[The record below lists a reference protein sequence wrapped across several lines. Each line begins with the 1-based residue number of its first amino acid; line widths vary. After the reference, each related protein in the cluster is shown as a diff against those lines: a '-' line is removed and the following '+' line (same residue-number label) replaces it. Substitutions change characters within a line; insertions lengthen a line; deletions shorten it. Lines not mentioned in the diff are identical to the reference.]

1 MVRDLVERLDAEQTS
16 PDINVAVFPL
26 AKASATSVSQ
36 IIQSL
41 YRDAG
46 TTVGP
51 SVAINVDDRINALV
65 VSAGE
70 NDLKRIEELAKQL
83 DTNEVKRVSEIRVF
97 GLKHASATE
106 LALLLNTALNTKPES
121 LTSQSADRQELL
133 QFITRTEEE
142 NELITTGLKEGVLIT
157 PDPRTNSL
165 VVSAPVDNM
174 PLIEQIIIKL
184 DDSSPQIA
192 QIKVFQLKNADAR
205 QMAEVLTT
213 LFQLQAAGGQ
223 GNTRSIRYTLAMPLN
238 TKATN
243 VDGEPTI
250 GTAEQNA
257 LTVTVDVRTNSLL
270 IGGSEHYVALS
281 SQIVEELDS
290 SPAQERI
297 TQVYRLKNSQAETLA
312 AALQDF
318 LDQARQR
325 VTSVLGQEAVG
336 TAQRLLDEEVAIV
349 AEPVTN
355 SLLVSASPR
364 YFEQVEEMI
373 TELDQ
378 PQKQVLIEVL
388 LAEVTL
394 DGTTEWGVQWNTT
407 VDLRGKGISDQE
419 TDNNSLKLDGET
431 VVGGLTAS
439 LTGDNWGFIL
449 KAMQSDGRLEILSRP
464 QILAADNMVAN
475 INVGQQVPVVTG
487 SRITERGDSINNFEY
502 QNVGVQL
509 EVTPRINPEGIVKMD
524 VAPTI
529 SSLSSSTVAVS
540 KDFNAQVINNR
551 SASTSVSVQDGQTVV
566 IGGLISTEDDE
577 RVTKIPLLGDIPYI
591 GQVFRKTKK
600 KRVRSELLVI
610 LTPHVINEPG
620 EAEKFSRENIDS
632 SSIFEQFEP
641 TGSQRNKTQQRILE
655 ALKPKAREEKEVE
668 VPQPSKEKKPLPSKI

>member
-1 MVRDLVERLDAEQTS
+1 
-16 PDINVAVFPL
+16 
-26 AKASATSVSQ
+26 
-36 IIQSL
+36 
-41 YRDAG
+41 
-46 TTVGP
+46 
-51 SVAINVDDRINALV
+51 
-65 VSAGE
+65 
-70 NDLKRIEELAKQL
+70 
-83 DTNEVKRVSEIRVF
+83 
-97 GLKHASATE
+97 
-106 LALLLNTALNTKPES
+106 
-121 LTSQSADRQELL
+121 
-133 QFITRTEEE
+133 
-142 NELITTGLKEGVLIT
+142 
-157 PDPRTNSL
+157 
-165 VVSAPVDNM
+165 
-174 PLIEQIIIKL
+174 
-184 DDSSPQIA
+184 
-192 QIKVFQLKNADAR
+192 
-205 QMAEVLTT
+205 
-213 LFQLQAAGGQ
+213 
-223 GNTRSIRYTLAMPLN
+223 
-238 TKATN
+238 
-243 VDGEPTI
+243 GEPTI

-312 AALQDF
+312 AALQAF

-373 TELDQ
+373 TQLDQ

-394 DGTTEWGVQWNTT
+394 DGTTEWGIQWNTT

-509 EVTPRINPEGIVKMD
+509 EVTPRINPEGIVKME

-655 ALKPKAREEKEVE
+655 TLKPKAREEKEVD

>member
-1 MVRDLVERLDAEQTS
+1 M
-16 PDINVAVFPL
+16 
-26 AKASATSVSQ
+26 
-36 IIQSL
+36 
-41 YRDAG
+41 
-46 TTVGP
+46 
-51 SVAINVDDRINALV
+51 
-65 VSAGE
+65 
-70 NDLKRIEELAKQL
+70 
-83 DTNEVKRVSEIRVF
+83 F

-133 QFITRTEEE
+133 QFITRTKEE

-223 GNTRSIRYTLAMPLN
+223 GNTRSIRYTLVMPLN

>member
-1 MVRDLVERLDAEQTS
+1 
-16 PDINVAVFPL
+16 
-26 AKASATSVSQ
+26 
-36 IIQSL
+36 
-41 YRDAG
+41 G
-46 TTVGP
+46 
-51 SVAINVDDRINALV
+51 
-65 VSAGE
+65 
-70 NDLKRIEELAKQL
+70 
-83 DTNEVKRVSEIRVF
+83 
-97 GLKHASATE
+97 
-106 LALLLNTALNTKPES
+106 
-121 LTSQSADRQELL
+121 
-133 QFITRTEEE
+133 
-142 NELITTGLKEGVLIT
+142 
-157 PDPRTNSL
+157 
-165 VVSAPVDNM
+165 
-174 PLIEQIIIKL
+174 
-184 DDSSPQIA
+184 
-192 QIKVFQLKNADAR
+192 
-205 QMAEVLTT
+205 
-213 LFQLQAAGGQ
+213 QA
-223 GNTRSIRYTLAMPLN
+223 NTRSIRYTLVMPVN
-238 TKATN
+238 IEATN
-243 VDGEPTI
+243 PAGEPTI

-257 LTVTVDVRTNSLL
+257 LTVTVDIRTNSLL

-312 AALQDF
+312 VALQAF

-349 AEPVTN
+349 AEPVSN

-364 YFEQVEEMI
+364 YFEQVEDMI
-373 TELDQ
+373 TQLDQ

-407 VDLRGKGISDQE
+407 VDLRGKGISDQKRE
-419 TDNNSLKLDGET
+419 IDSIKLDGET
-431 VVGGLTAS
+431 IVGGLTAS
-439 LTGDNWGFIL
+439 LTGDNWNFIL

-475 INVGQQVPVVTG
+475 INVGQRVPVVTG

-502 QNVGVQL
+502 QDVGVQL
-509 EVTPRINPEGIVKMD
+509 EVTPRINPEGIVKME

-540 KDFNAQVINNR
+540 KDFDAQVINNR

-591 GQVFRKTKK
+591 GQIFRKTKK

-620 EAEKFSRENIDS
+620 EAQKFSRENIDS

-655 ALKPKAREEKEVE
+655 TLKPKAREEKEVE
-668 VPQPSKEKKPLPSKI
+668 VPQPAREKKPLPSKI